1 MSAVSSPLPQPA
13 TKDNLASTDAL
24 AYPSPSHSPA
34 TTYQTS
40 MESTQPSSPSFFSRR
55 RSTVKALLK
64 SANPPASPLDAL
76 VMALEATVKEE
87 DEQQGRDRPGQDAS
101 MKDPASVE
109 DEEDPDATI
118 PSSPTLFMKR
128 SATDSSSLH
137 HLPTMYLP
145 ESAASVSAQG
155 PKASGL
161 TPSTLPNVTL
171 SASISGN
178 GNSNAHRKMS
188 ISSQGSSSSA
198 QSNGSGG
205 ERIKEYGCT
214 IGNCEKKF
222 YQVAH
227 LRSHER
233 VELIPSHSGGIDVS
247 LGPIDEQPTSR
258 DHGHTTRAEE

>member
-1 MSAVSSPLPQPA
+1 MSSASSPLLQSA
-13 TKDNLASTDAL
+13 TKDNATTTLASTDAL

-34 TTYQTS
+34 TTYQSS
-40 MESTQPSSPSFFSRR
+40 MQPDSFSIFNRR
-55 RSTVKALLK
+55 RSSVKALLK

-76 VMALEATVKEE
+76 VMALEATVEE
-87 DEQQGRDRPGQDAS
+87 EEEEEEEQHESSRLGQEAS
-101 MKDPASVE
+101 MEEALPIE

-128 SATDSSSLH
+128 PATDSSSLH

-145 ESAASVSAQG
+145 EPTFSTTAQG
-155 PKASGL
+155 PNNTTVSGL
-161 TPSTLPNVTL
+161 TPSTLPKEGATTL
-171 SASISGN
+171 SSSSGQQGIN
-178 GNSNAHRKMS
+178 NRKMS

-205 ERIKEYGCT
+205 ERTKEYGCT

-233 VELIPSHSGGIDVS
+233 
-247 LGPIDEQPTSR
+247 
-258 DHGHTTRAEE
+258 

>member
-1 MSAVSSPLPQPA
+1 MSATSTHFQSA
-13 TKDNLASTDAL
+13 TKDILGSTDAL
-24 AYPSPSHSPA
+24 AYPSPSLSPA

-40 MESTQPSSPSFFSRR
+40 MESTQPSSPSIFNRR
-55 RSTVKALLK
+55 RSSVKALLK

-76 VMALEATVKEE
+76 VMALEATVEEE
-87 DEQQGRDRPGQDAS
+87 DEQQGEDCPVQEAS
-101 MKDPASVE
+101 MEDAAPVE

-128 SATDSSSLH
+128 PATDSSSLH

-145 ESAASVSAQG
+145 EPAASASAQG
-155 PKASGL
+155 PKVSGL
-161 TPSTLPNVTL
+161 TPSTLPHGAL
-171 SASISGN
+171 SSSVSSGN
-178 GNSNAHRKMS
+178 SSNNNAHRKMS

-198 QSNGSGG
+198 HSNGSGG
-205 ERIKEYGCT
+205 ERTKEYGCT

-233 VELIPSHSGGIDVS
+233 
-247 LGPIDEQPTSR
+247 
-258 DHGHTTRAEE
+258 

>member
-1 MSAVSSPLPQPA
+1 MSSASSPLLQSA
-13 TKDNLASTDAL
+13 TKDNATTTTFGSTDAL

-34 TTYQTS
+34 TSYNSS
-40 MESTQPSSPSFFSRR
+40 MQQSSPSIFNRR
-55 RSTVKALLK
+55 RSSVKALFK

-76 VMALEATVKEE
+76 VMALEATVEEE
-87 DEQQGRDRPGQDAS
+87 DEHQGDDHLDQEAAMEEAVP
-101 MKDPASVE
+101 VE

-128 SATDSSSLH
+128 PATDSSSLH

-145 ESAASVSAQG
+145 QSAVSASAQRH
-155 PKASGL
+155 KASGL
-161 TPSTLPNVTL
+161 TPSTFPTASSSPSL
-171 SASISGN
+171 SQHGSDN
-178 GNSNAHRKMS
+178 NAHRKMS

-205 ERIKEYGCT
+205 ERTKEYGCT
-214 IGNCEKKF
+214 IGSCEKKF

-233 VELIPSHSGGIDVS
+233 
-247 LGPIDEQPTSR
+247 
-258 DHGHTTRAEE
+258 

>member
-1 MSAVSSPLPQPA
+1 MSSASSPFLQSA
-13 TKDNLASTDAL
+13 TKDNATTSSFGSTDAL

-34 TTYQTS
+34 TTYQSS
-40 MESTQPSSPSFFSRR
+40 MQPSSPSIFNRR
-55 RSTVKALLK
+55 RSSVKALLK

-76 VMALEATVKEE
+76 VMALEATVEEE
-87 DEQQGRDRPGQDAS
+87 DGHQGDNHLDQEAFMEEAAPVD
-101 MKDPASVE
+101 

-128 SATDSSSLH
+128 PATDSSSLH
-137 HLPTMYLP
+137 HLPMMYLP
-145 ESAASVSAQG
+145 EAAVSASAQG
-155 PKASGL
+155 SKASGL
-161 TPSTLPNVTL
+161 TPSTLPTASSL
-171 SASISGN
+171 SSGQQ
-178 GNSNAHRKMS
+178 GSNSNAHRKMS

-205 ERIKEYGCT
+205 ERTKEYGCT

-233 VELIPSHSGGIDVS
+233 
-247 LGPIDEQPTSR
+247 
-258 DHGHTTRAEE
+258 